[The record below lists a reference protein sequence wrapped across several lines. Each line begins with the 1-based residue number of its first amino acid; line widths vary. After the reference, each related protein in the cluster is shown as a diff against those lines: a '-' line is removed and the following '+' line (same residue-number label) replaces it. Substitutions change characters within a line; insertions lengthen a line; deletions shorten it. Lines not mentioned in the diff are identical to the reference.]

1 MTDWAVIATVGA
13 SLILAATG
21 IGTLILAHRKLRQDD
36 EHHREMVS
44 SLNTVMQSYDNEL
57 KSLRGMVENLRK
69 ELGRG
74 PKADEAKLELERQKL
89 EEKKRQNEWTKL
101 LDVARG
107 VKWYLEKK
115 DDE

>member
-21 IGTLILAHRKLRQDD
+21 IGSLVLAYRKLRQDD
-36 EHHREMVS
+36 KHHQEVVS
-44 SLNTVMQSYDNEL
+44 SLNAVMQSYDNEL

-69 ELGRG
+69 ELGRS
-74 PKADEAKLELERQKL
+74 PKADEAKIELERQKL
-89 EEKKRQNEWTKL
+89 EEKRRQNEWAKL
-101 LDVARG
+101 LDLARG

-115 DDE
+115 NDE